1 MSNKIF
7 ERNCFIICPIGDESS
22 PQRVHSDKLLNHVF
36 KPVLDANQYN
46 SLRADQLAKVGLIT
60 TQIINLIIESELVIA
75 DLTDQNPNVFYEL
88 ALRHAINKPYIQVI
102 AKGQKIPFDLSGI
115 RTIEVDIK
123 DLDDVS
129 RAKKEIEN
137 QILEIEN
144 GHIPDSPISI
154 ATTARVLKDND
165 ELVEAIASRISFF
178 NSYSNEG
185 YITGDSKTIETINR
199 KLYNFPE
206 YGMTNLEA
214 LDSKIDELLHK
225 IDLLSK
231 KQLIS

>member
-1 MSNKIF
+1 MSNNVF
-7 ERNCFIICPIGDESS
+7 EKDCFIICPIGSEYS
-22 PQRVHSDKLLNHVF
+22 PERVHSDKLLNHVF

-60 TQIINLIIESELVIA
+60 TQIINLIIDSDLVIA

-88 ALRHAINKPYIQVI
+88 ALRHSINKPYIQVI

-123 DLDDVS
+123 DLDDVA

-154 ATTARVLKDND
+154 ATTAKVLKNND
-165 ELVEAIASRISFF
+165 ELVEAIASRISYF
-178 NSYSNEG
+178 NHYSNDG
-185 YITGDSKTIETINR
+185 YSENDNNTIQKIDR
-199 KLYNFPE
+199 KLYNFTE
-206 YGMTNLEA
+206 YGMINLET
-214 LDSKIDELLHK
+214 LDSKLNEILHK
-225 IDLLSK
+225 IELLSK
-231 KQLIS
+231 K